1 MAENGLCRRLPDAS
15 PTLCALL
22 DASRGP
28 ILAPI
33 RAEIFGVQRFCQ
45 HARSLGQT
53 HRAESMPLWAA
64 TFFPHLK
71 SNMVVLRE
79 AHKYIGLQASTG
91 YDISP
96 AAEWLLDNF
105 HTIEAQLKEIHDG
118 LPRSYF
124 RSLPML
130 MDAPLAGLPRIY
142 GIAWAFV
149 AHTDGAFDE
158 ELLVQFLMAYQE
170 TRELKLSEIWA
181 LPTTLRVVLVE
192 NLRRLAER
200 VATSKAAREV
210 ANLCFD
216 RIESYDIDSLNHV
229 LALLTRRGVGQVFLT
244 QMTQRLQD
252 RKVSGDDIS
261 QLSVQDWLRTSLP
274 ELGSMQS
281 QQGADQAAD
290 NLSVSNAVS
299 SLRAVG
305 DANWPDIV
313 ARTSSLMRL
322 MLTSHLFAA
331 EDAATQDQTLHAI
344 ERLSKR
350 SRLSEVV
357 VATTLLDLMQPSE
370 ASASETTVAHHWL
383 RGKGLPALLVRLNVR
398 PQWGL
403 SGSGWTAR
411 PVLPAYLGLLLGALF
426 LIVWWLMLRPAA
438 PFADSS
444 TCL

>member
-1 MAENGLCRRLPDAS
+1 
-15 PTLCALL
+15 
-22 DASRGP
+22 
-28 ILAPI
+28 
-33 RAEIFGVQRFCQ
+33 
-45 HARSLGQT
+45 
-53 HRAESMPLWAA
+53 
-64 TFFPHLK
+64 
-71 SNMVVLRE
+71 
-79 AHKYIGLQASTG
+79 
-91 YDISP
+91 
-96 AAEWLLDNF
+96 
-105 HTIEAQLKEIHDG
+105 
-118 LPRSYF
+118 
-124 RSLPML
+124 
-130 MDAPLAGLPRIY
+130 
-142 GIAWAFV
+142 
-149 AHTDGAFDE
+149 
-158 ELLVQFLMAYQE
+158 
-170 TRELKLSEIWA
+170 
-181 LPTTLRVVLVE
+181 
-192 NLRRLAER
+192 
-200 VATSKAAREV
+200 
-210 ANLCFD
+210 
-216 RIESYDIDSLNHV
+216 
-229 LALLTRRGVGQVFLT
+229 
-244 QMTQRLQD
+244 MTQRLQD
-252 RKVSGDDIS
+252 RRVSGDDIS

-411 PVLPAYLGLLLGALF
+411 PGTANLSGPVAGHTVFDRLVADASTGRPICRLSLPVAPWGGVAGPGLSGVGGPGGGAQ
-426 LIVWWLMLRPAA
+426 
-438 PFADSS
+438 PFDQ
-444 TCL
+444 